1 VADYLAG
8 HGVTRARIGVRGY
21 GESQP
26 IASNDTDPGRAENRR
41 VEIKVVPVTQPG
53 Y

>member
-1 VADYLAG
+1 M
-8 HGVTRARIGVRGY
+8 GVRGF

-26 IASNDTDPGRAENRR
+26 IATNDTESGRSENRR
-41 VEIKVVPVTQPG
+41 VEIKVVPVTQPA